1 MSLWFFTLTAGFAD
15 TIHPIWKK
23 NSSNSIVLNRITLEV
38 SNGVL
43 YRCNNSIFGEPLGA
57 DWCFLETSSPQE
69 ALRKAQELQEYDAW
83 PDLILPQQAFFND
96 PLYEG
101 QWYLDYLETEKL
113 FSVSTGSTNTIVSV
127 IDSGIDIT
135 HPDLS
140 DQLHV
145 PYDVVDNDNDPS
157 PNPGDYCYG
166 GSSTSICDEHGTA
179 VSGIISA
186 KANNNIGMVGI
197 CSDCTLLPIRMLGG
211 NNLLSNDV
219 RAFSH
224 AIDEGAWVINNS
236 WGFTE
241 AIPVPTPLKEIIQ
254 EAYTNGRNGQ
264 GSVVIF
270 AGGND
275 DREIEAGELCDLDE
289 VLCVSAIDRYGRPT
303 NYTNFGASI
312 DIAAPSATVSIA
324 PQEGT
329 TINFGGTSAAAPVV
343 AGIASWVLSE
353 HPSMTSAEVYD
364 LLLQTAIPSPL
375 VTHDEQ
381 GHHPFYGYGVISVQ
395 NLLDTLYPTEEEP
408 KAVGC
413 THIPI
418 VPYFLS
424 PLLLLLYRRRS

>member
-1 MSLWFFTLTAGFAD
+1 MSLWFFTLTAGFAG

-23 NSSNSIVLNRITLEV
+23 TLHSIVLNRTTLEV

-43 YRCNNSIFGEPLGA
+43 YRCNSSIIGEPLGA

-140 DQLHV
+140 DQLHA

-166 GSSTSICDEHGTA
+166 GSSTSIGDEHGTA

-186 KANNNIGMVGI
+186 KADNNIGMVGI

-224 AIDEGAWVINNS
+224 AIDEGAWVINIH
-236 WGFTE
+236 GALLE

-275 DREIEAGELCDLDE
+275 DREIEAGEL
-289 VLCVSAIDRYGRPT
+289 
-303 NYTNFGASI
+303 
-312 DIAAPSATVSIA
+312 
-324 PQEGT
+324 
-329 TINFGGTSAAAPVV
+329 
-343 AGIASWVLSE
+343 
-353 HPSMTSAEVYD
+353 
-364 LLLQTAIPSPL
+364 
-375 VTHDEQ
+375 
-381 GHHPFYGYGVISVQ
+381 
-395 NLLDTLYPTEEEP
+395 
-408 KAVGC
+408 
-413 THIPI
+413 
-418 VPYFLS
+418 
-424 PLLLLLYRRRS
+424 